1 MRERLKRARPL
12 QLPLGPKI
20 YPTGSKVSRTKQNV
34 LKYRQVRERL
44 ARRGLGSC
52 LARGLERWRVY
63 ALLSRGPQEELM
75 RRRMS
80 TYIARM
86 RLSGRGTTAKNASAC
101 EAHTLNEAGGNLP
114 FALIGEHNA
123 RIRLALAA
131 WHACTWSTRATR
143 SRSRHVCGRMLTY
156 ADVC

>member
-1 MRERLKRARPL
+1 M
-12 QLPLGPKI
+12 
-20 YPTGSKVSRTKQNV
+20 
-34 LKYRQVRERL
+34 

-63 ALLSRGPQEELM
+63 ASLSRGPQEELM

-86 RLSGRGTTAKNASAC
+86 RLSGRGTTAKNASVY
-101 EAHTLNEAGGNLP
+101 EAHKLNEAVGNLP
-114 FALIGEHNA
+114 FVLIGEHNA
-123 RIRLALAA
+123 RMRLALAA
-131 WHACTWSTRATR
+131 WHAHTWSTRATR
-143 SRSRHVCGRMLTY
+143 SRSPCILVQKYLLTGTNWLTGTEVLAYLSGAPGVPARRAARLFTY